1 MSAARFPLAL
11 LAAGFA
17 FSLSGCA
24 KKLAP
29 EEAAR
34 TFVDLIAAGQSAKAY
49 ASATYAFR
57 EQQTLHFF
65 QTALRELGLEG
76 FTAVQYEPVDYS
88 SSREVA
94 RVKATF
100 TRKQGDPLP
109 LMIAMVEDGGTWKIL
124 SLKSPRDRTTGE
136 VENAFTL
143 LGHDPRFDDPTTHQ
157 PPPPDKVCKA
167 LATDSL
173 LGFSDA
179 IQRKSFIDFFDQC
192 ALHWQDQ
199 LVTREGPSAMPG
211 SMKKE
216 LTEKQRELGAARLQH
231 AFQSFVEQNIDL
243 SGIKAVE
250 PVFDQE
256 PWLNTEGLL
265 VLSGY
270 YPTQPYRVIFNL
282 KFYYELPTWRLFG
295 IDVNLKKMADSK
307 S

>member
-11 LAAGFA
+11 LAAGLA
-17 FSLSGCA
+17 LSSCT

-29 EEAAR
+29 DEAAR
-34 TFVDLIAAGQSAKAY
+34 AFIDLIAAGQSARAY

-57 EQQTLHFF
+57 EQQTLSFF
-65 QTALRELGLEG
+65 QTALRELGIDT

-88 SSREVA
+88 STREVA

-100 TRKQGDPLP
+100 TRKQGDTVALVV
-109 LMIAMVEDGGTWKIL
+109 AMVEDGGTWKIL

-143 LGHDPRFDDPTTHQ
+143 LGHDPRFDDPTTHHA
-157 PPPPDKVCKA
+157 PPPEKVCKA
-167 LATDSL
+167 LATEAL

-179 IQRKSFIDFFDQC
+179 IQRKSFVDFFDQC

-211 SMKKE
+211 TMRKP
-216 LTEKQRELGAARLQH
+216 LTEKQSELGAARLQH

-243 SGIKAVE
+243 TGIKNVE
-250 PVFDQE
+250 PVFDRA

-270 YPTQPYRVIFNL
+270 YPTQPYRVIFHL
-282 KFYYELPTWRLFG
+282 KFYYELPAWRLFG
-295 IDVNLKKMADSK
+295 IDVNLKKMTDAK